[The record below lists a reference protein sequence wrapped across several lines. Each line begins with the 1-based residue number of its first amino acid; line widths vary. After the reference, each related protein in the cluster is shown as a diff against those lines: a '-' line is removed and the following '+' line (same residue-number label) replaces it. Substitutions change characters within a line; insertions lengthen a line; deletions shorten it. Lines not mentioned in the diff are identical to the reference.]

1 MVKFN
6 IADIMTGVQFSLDA
20 PSNAA
25 EANLVKAK
33 VWKTLDVGSIPTGGT
48 KF

>member
-1 MVKFN
+1 MIKFY
-6 IADIMTGVQFSLDA
+6 IANVMIGVWFSLDA